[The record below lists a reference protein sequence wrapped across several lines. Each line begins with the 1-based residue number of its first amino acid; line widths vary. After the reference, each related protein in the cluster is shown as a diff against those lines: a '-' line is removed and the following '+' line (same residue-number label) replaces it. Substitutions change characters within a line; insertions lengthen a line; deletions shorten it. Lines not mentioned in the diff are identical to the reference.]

1 MCVLSAELC
10 VRAAAACTGGR
21 RPHPFP
27 TCAAVPESAEPG
39 TRGSVAAPSRRYDN
53 RARAHTKHKHGTQC
67 YGPGNQH
74 AKGLIP
80 IPALRSPSRPG
91 PAVSTR
97 MRSRAAAAPRTTTS
111 VHTARMSRAA
121 RMGYA
126 HSALGLL
133 AFFSTAGVGAAGS
146 TGVMSS
152 TGPFFCSAAS
162 LALPHWVASRI
173 CSWEMPFFVIWVR

>member
-1 MCVLSAELC
+1 MCVSAELC

-21 RPHPFP
+21 RPHHTTCTPHTGAREPAPTPQRADVMTIERGHTRNTSMAHNVMALETSTQRASTRFP
-27 TCAAVPESAEPG
+27 HYAVPP
-39 TRGSVAAPSRRYDN
+39 V
-53 RARAHTKHKHGTQC
+53 
-67 YGPGNQH
+67 
-74 AKGLIP
+74 
-80 IPALRSPSRPG
+80 SRPG